1 MPEFCIYPGDQII
14 EVTQL
19 PIQRFIQ
26 DFFEARTDKTISK
39 FHDHLKLE
47 IDQFFQT
54 HKHGRQSEWD
64 KLIQG
69 LPDILATSVE
79 LNNNHVKLHS
89 AEKPDSLDAT
99 LKEFMP
105 WRKGPFDFF
114 GTVIDTEWR
123 SDWKWDRIK
132 PHISDLSG
140 RKVLDI
146 GCGNGYHLWRMLG
159 DGASLALGI
168 DPTRL
173 FLYQFHIAKHFM
185 PEKPAYLLP
194 LRSENL
200 PVFNFFDTV
209 FSLGVLYH
217 RRSPIDH
224 LTELLSFLRPG
235 GELVLE
241 TLVVDGDAC
250 TILTPTSR
258 YAKMAN
264 VWFLPSTAAL
274 EIWLDRAGFRN
285 IRTVDVN
292 QTSIEEQRSTEWM
305 TFHSLAE
312 FLDPDNSD
320 LTAEGLPAPR
330 RAILIAEKP

>member
-1 MPEFCIYPGDQII
+1 
-14 EVTQL
+14 L
-19 PIQRFIQ
+19 PIQQFIH
-26 DFFEARTDKTISK
+26 DFFEASSDEPISN
-39 FHDHLKLE
+39 FHKHLSREVDL
-47 IDQFFQT
+47 FFQA
-54 HKHGRQSEWD
+54 HKHGRQAEWD
-64 KLIQG
+64 KLIQS
-69 LPDILATSVE
+69 LPNIAPTNID
-79 LNNNHVKLHS
+79 LNHS
-89 AEKPDSLDAT
+89 HIRMDGKEIPDALESL
-99 LKEFMP
+99 LKEFTP

-114 GTVIDTEWR
+114 GTIINTEWR
-123 SDWKWDRIK
+123 SDWKWDRIQ
-132 PHISDLSG
+132 PHISDLS
-140 RKVLDI
+140 RRAVLDI

-159 DGASLALGI
+159 DGASFALGV

-200 PVFNFFDTV
+200 PRFKLFDTV

-241 TLVVDGDAC
+241 TLVVDGDAR
-250 TILTPTSR
+250 TILTPIDR

-264 VWFLPSTAAL
+264 VWFLPSTSAL
-274 EIWLDRAGFRN
+274 EIWLDRAGFKN
-285 IRTVDVN
+285 IRTVDIN
-292 QTSIEEQRSTEWM
+292 QTSVEEQRSTEWM

-312 FLDPDNSD
+312 FLDPNNAN
-320 LTAEGLPAPR
+320 LTAEGLPAPK

>member
-1 MPEFCIYPGDQII
+1 M
-14 EVTQL
+14 
-19 PIQRFIQ
+19 PIQRFIH
-26 DFFEARTDKTISK
+26 DFFEANVDGTISK
-39 FHDHLKLE
+39 FHDQLRKE
-47 IDQFFQT
+47 VDQFFEV

-64 KLIQG
+64 NLIQG
-69 LPDILATSVE
+69 LPNIVSASVD
-79 LNNNHVKLHS
+79 LNNNHIKLES
-89 AEKPDSLDAT
+89 PDKIGPLDSI
-99 LKEFMP
+99 LKEFTP

-114 GTVIDTEWR
+114 GTVINTEWR

-140 RKVLDI
+140 RQVLDI

-185 PEKPAYLLP
+185 PKKPAYLLP

-200 PVFNFFDTV
+200 PGFNLFDTV

-250 TILTPTSR
+250 TILTPKDR

-274 EIWLDRAGFRN
+274 EIWLKRAGFKN
-285 IRTVDVN
+285 IRTVN
-292 QTSIEEQRSTEWM
+292 ITQTSIEEQRSTEWM

-312 FLDPDNSD
+312 FLDPDNPN
-320 LTAEGLPAPR
+320 LTVEGLPAPK